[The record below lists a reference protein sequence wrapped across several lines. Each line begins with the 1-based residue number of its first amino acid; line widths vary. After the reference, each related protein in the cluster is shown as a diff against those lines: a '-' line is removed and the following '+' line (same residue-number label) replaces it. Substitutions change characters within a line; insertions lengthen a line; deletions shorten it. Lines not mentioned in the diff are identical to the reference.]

1 MIEEA
6 SFEMN
11 DAVQDPFSKA
21 GMAVPAELP
30 YVDENDAKNSL
41 MKHLSVRYSN
51 SRYIMSNH
59 FTVNR

>member
-30 YVDENDAKNSL
+30 YAHENDANL
-41 MKHLSVRYSN
+41 
-51 SRYIMSNH
+51 
-59 FTVNR
+59 T

>member
-11 DAVQDPFSKA
+11 DAVQDPFAKA

-30 YVDENDAKNSL
+30 YAHENDAKKSL
-41 MKHLSVRYSN
+41 MYR
-51 SRYIMSNH
+51 MST
-59 FTVNR
+59 FKA